1 MLSCYESDL
10 LIMDNIE
17 QSFVAIKPDAVQR
30 GLTADII
37 LRFEQ
42 KGLKLVAL
50 KMLRVTE
57 ALAHQ
62 HYAEHIGKDFFPSLV
77 NFITSG
83 PLIAM
88 VWEGRDAIAVCR
100 RVIGN
105 TDPEKAEPGTIR
117 FDFGQAPQRNVIHGC
132 DSAESAKREIAL
144 YFKPEEVL
152 TGWDRDIDKWIVP
165 GIL

>member
-1 MLSCYESDL
+1 MTLQ
-10 LIMDNIE
+10 
-17 QSFVAIKPDAVQR
+17 QSFVALKPDAIQR

-37 LRFEQ
+37 HRFEL

-50 KMLRVTE
+50 KMVKVDE
-57 ALAHQ
+57 ALAAQ
-62 HYAEHIGKDFFPSLV
+62 HYAEHIGKDFYPSLV

-83 PLIAM
+83 PVIAM

-117 FDFGQAPQRNVIHGC
+117 FDFGQAPQRNIIHGC
-132 DSAESAKREIAL
+132 DSPESAVREIAL
-144 YFKPEEVL
+144 YFKPEEIL
-152 TGWDRDIDKWIVP
+152 SGWNRDIDKWIVP
-165 GIL
+165 GGL